1 MLRRDVLC
9 SVGALLSLAGCAS
22 DGGNQE
28 STPESTESSQTNTPE
43 ATEVPEE
50 TSEDLL
56 SYLFTADGLGDHW
69 SKEEQKAGQ
78 QSSMAYAE
86 RLFQN
91 AETGRY
97 LFVGLRAQ
105 DSIAL
110 AKQATS
116 SARSQFEGGD
126 ELSSQIGDEAYQAY
140 PEESATGVQFETGVL
155 FRKNRYVGLV
165 ALAENNPTRKEVIAL
180 GQSLAAE
187 LS

>member
-9 SVGALLSLAGCAS
+9 SVGVLLSLAGCAS
-22 DGGNQE
+22 DRGNQE
-28 STPESTESSQTNTPE
+28 STPRSTEPNQTNTAE
-43 ATEVPEE
+43 ATEPSEV
-50 TSEDLL
+50 TSEELL
-56 SYLFTADGLGDHW
+56 SYLFTADSLGNSW

-105 DSIAL
+105 DSIPL

-116 SARSQFEGGD
+116 SARSRFEGGD

-140 PEESATGVQFETGVL
+140 PPESATGVQFETGVL
-155 FRKNRYVGLV
+155 FRKDRYVGLV
-165 ALAENNPTRKEVIAL
+165 ALAENYPTREEVIAL
-180 GQSLAAE
+180 GQDLAAE
-187 LS
+187 LP